1 MALYREEFVVQ
12 GRQVVL
18 RNPEPEDAQSMIDL
32 VNALDTE
39 TVFLAREPGEFE
51 MTLEKE
57 QEYLAEQKAS
67 ESALFLVCLVDGKV
81 MGSCQASCPARRRFR
96 HKAMVGIALRQE
108 VCGHGIGRKMMNALI
123 AWGKERGLS
132 HLELE
137 VDCGNLPA
145 LKLYMSLGFLVGGCM
160 YHNRKLSDG
169 TYRDDYYMY
178 LPLES

>member
-1 MALYREEFVVQ
+1 MALYHEEFSTH
-12 GRQVVL
+12 GHQVIL
-18 RNPEPEDAQSMIDL
+18 RNPEPEDAQNMIDL

-57 QEYLAEQKAS
+57 QDFLASQKAS
-67 ESALFLVCLVDGKV
+67 ESTLFLVCLVDGKV

-96 HKAMVGIALRQE
+96 HKAMVGIALRQA
-108 VCGHGIGRKMMNALI
+108 VCGLGIGRKMMNALI

-137 VDCGNLPA
+137 VDTGNLPA
-145 LKLYMSLGFLVGGCM
+145 LKLYMSLGFLVGGCK
-160 YHNRKLSDG
+160 YHERKLADG

-178 LPLES
+178 LPLEA